1 VSTPRT
7 EPVTL
12 TTPLTLPCGQTLA
25 NRLMKAALSEGLADA
40 GGGPGDRIERLY
52 HRWGNGGFGL
62 VVTGNVMVDQRHLG
76 EPGNVV
82 VEDRRHLGALQ
93 RWVKTVQNGDT
104 KLWMQINHP
113 GRQANPLATRNR
125 PVAPS
130 SVGLAVPGSAQPR
143 ELLDSEI
150 RDIIAR
156 FAATARVAEEAG
168 FDGVQVHA
176 AHGYLVS
183 QFLSP
188 MTNQRTDHWGGDDER
203 RSRFLIEI
211 LRAIREN
218 VSPGF
223 AVGLKLN
230 SADFLRGGFSEDQ
243 SREVIWRL
251 SSESVDLIEISGGNY
266 ESPAMVMGRA
276 DGDGNSPAERTA
288 RREAYFLSFAAEAR
302 ALAPETPIAVTGG
315 FRTRSAMAA
324 ALAEGSCDVVGLG
337 RPAALVPDVAHQLTS
352 AAIQTVAARSAE
364 GRQSAPRTALAKS
377 LRGLLDL
384 QWHSDQLQRMGD
396 GLDPDL
402 HRPAAAALLAAV
414 RRNGLGALTS
424 SRGFKAGSERTR
436 DRKFRR
442 EIVIGRYFA
451 NPVVRWL
458 DRVGLRSDFTT
469 LLATTGRRSGL
480 RREVP
485 VAAHFDATGAW
496 LISQHGARSGW
507 AHNIA
512 ADPRVQIKRGSRWLT
527 GTAELRTDDVPAARA
542 ASFAAA
548 AWQRPLV
555 MAVFRALQT
564 DPISVRITFDSP
576 DAESPSPS
584 APLTDRE

>member
-1 VSTPRT
+1 VKVSTPRI

-12 TTPLTLPCGQTLA
+12 TTPITLPCGQTLA
-25 NRLMKAALSEGLADA
+25 NRLMKAALSEGLADT
-40 GGGPGDRIERLY
+40 GGSPGDRIERLY
-52 HRWGNGGFGL
+52 RRWGNGGFGL

-82 VEDRRHLGALQ
+82 VEDSRHLDALQ
-93 RWVKTVQNGDT
+93 RWAKTVQNGDT

-113 GRQANPLATRNR
+113 GRQANPLVTRTR

-130 SVGLAVPGSAQPR
+130 AVGLAGLGSAQPR

-188 MTNQRTDHWGGDDER
+188 MTNQRTDLWGGDDER

-211 LRAIREN
+211 LRAIREG

-223 AVGLKLN
+223 AVAVKLN
-230 SADFLRGGFSEDQ
+230 SADFQRGGFSEDQ
-243 SREVIWRL
+243 SREVIRRL
-251 SSESVDLIEISGGNY
+251 SAERVDLIEISGGNY

-276 DGDGNSPAERTA
+276 DGDGNSPAESTA
-288 RREAYFLSFAAEAR
+288 RREAYFLSFAAESR
-302 ALAPETPIAVTGG
+302 ALAPDTPIAVTGG
-315 FRTRSAMAA
+315 FRTRTAMVA
-324 ALAEGSCDVVGLG
+324 ALEEGSCDVVGLG
-337 RPAALVPDVAHQLTS
+337 RPAVLVPDVARQLTS
-352 AAIQTVAARSAE
+352 ATIQAVASRPTE
-364 GRQSAPRTALAKS
+364 RRKSAPRNALAKS

-384 QWHSDQLQRMGD
+384 QWHTDQLHRMGD
-396 GLDPDL
+396 GLDADPQ
-402 HRPAAAALLAAV
+402 RTAAATLLSTL
-414 RRNGLGALTS
+414 RRNGVGALIS
-424 SRGFKAGSERTR
+424 PRGFDADADRKR
-436 DRKFRR
+436 DQKFRR
-442 EIVIGRYFA
+442 EIFIGRYVA
-451 NPVVRWL
+451 NPVVRSL
-458 DRVGLRSDFTT
+458 DRVGIRSQYST

-485 VAAHFDATGAW
+485 VSASFDDTGAW

-512 ADPRVQIKRGSRWLT
+512 ADPRVEIKRGSRWLT
-527 GTAELRTDDVPAARA
+527 GTAALRTDDEPAARA
-542 ASFAAA
+542 ASFAAG
-548 AWQRPLV
+548 WLRPFV
-555 MAVFRALQT
+555 VASFRALQT
-564 DPISVRITFDSP
+564 DPISVRITFDVETEGTQRRRTP
-576 DAESPSPS
+576 A
-584 APLTDRE
+584 